1 MARRVNSRRA
11 NIFLG
16 LPLIFG
22 VSVEYREFTFKKK
35 PLGKR
40 MTNSHD
46 LAQAALDYHRH
57 PTPGKISVTPTKS
70 LSTQH
75 DLALAYSPGVA
86 APCEAIAADPDAAN
100 DLTARGNLVAVVT
113 NGTAVLGLGAIGP
126 LAAKPVMEGK
136 GVLFKK
142 FAGIDVFDIE
152 LSENDP
158 DKLVDIIAAMEPTFG
173 AINLEDI
180 KAPECFVVE
189 SKLKE
194 RLKIPVMHDDQHGTA
209 IVVGAAM
216 VNALKVVGKD
226 IAEVKL
232 VASGA
237 GAAALACLNLL
248 VSLGMKRENIWV
260 CDIKGLVYEGRTE
273 LMDEY
278 KSIFS
283 QKTNMRTLGEAIQGA
298 DIFLGLSAPRVLST
312 DMVELMGDKPI
323 IFALANPEPEI
334 RPEDARRVRP
344 EAIIAT
350 GRSDYANQVNNVLVF
365 PYIFRGALDVGA
377 TCINEEM
384 KLAATYALAQLAH
397 AESDERVR
405 AAYSDQ
411 GLVFGPDYLI
421 PKPFDSRLVLKIA
434 PAVAKAAMDSGV
446 ARRPIIDFDAYIE
459 RLSQF
464 VYRSGLVMKPV
475 FERARQQRR
484 RVVYAEGENRS
495 VLHAIRTVV
504 GENLAYPILVGR
516 KEVIARRLRELDL
529 RLKPGEDFEICDPN
543 SDPRFNEYWSLY
555 HSIMERK
562 GVSPATARQVVRTRP
577 SVIASIMIKLG
588 QADAMICGTIGS
600 YSEHLSDISEII
612 GMREGVQTPA
622 AMTLLI
628 LPTGPIFLCDT
639 YVTPK
644 PEPEQ
649 IVENTMMAVEEVRR
663 FGIEPKIA
671 LLSHS
676 SFGGRHSESAQRVAK
691 AVAILHQTAP
701 YLEVDG
707 EMHGDAAL
715 SEAIR
720 QKVFPNSK
728 LKGAANLLIFPN
740 LDAANI
746 SFNLLK
752 MLCDGLS
759 VGPMLMGPKSP
770 AHILTPSASVRNIV
784 NMTALAAVDAQMSI
798 SSVRS

>member
-1 MARRVNSRRA
+1 
-11 NIFLG
+11 
-16 LPLIFG
+16 
-22 VSVEYREFTFKKK
+22 
-35 PLGKR
+35 
-40 MTNSHD
+40 MTTSHD
-46 LAQAALDYHRH
+46 LAQAALEYHRH
-57 PTPGKISVTPTKS
+57 PTPGKICVMPTKS

-86 APCEAIAADPDAAN
+86 APCAAIVADPDAAN

-142 FAGIDVFDIE
+142 FADIDVFDME
-152 LSENDP
+152 LDENDP
-158 DKLVDIIAAMEPTFG
+158 DRLVDIIAAMEPTFG

-189 SKLKE
+189 RKLKE
-194 RLKIPVMHDDQHGTA
+194 RMKIPVMHDDQHGTA

-226 IAEVKL
+226 IGQVKL

-283 QKTNMRTLGEAIQGA
+283 QNTNMRTLGEAIQDA
-298 DIFLGLSAPRVLST
+298 DIFLGLSAPKVLSPE
-312 DMVELMGDKPI
+312 MVETMGEKPI

-334 RPEDARRVRP
+334 MPEDARRVRP

-384 KLAATYALAQLAH
+384 KLAATYALAELAH

-405 AAYSDQ
+405 SAYSDQ
-411 GLVFGPDYLI
+411 GLIFGPEYLI

-446 ARRPIIDFDAYIE
+446 ARRPIIDFDAYRE
-459 RLSQF
+459 RLGLF

-484 RVVYAEGENRS
+484 RIVYAEGENRS

-516 KEVIARRLRELDL
+516 REVITRRLRELDL

-543 SDPRFNEYWSLY
+543 NDPRYNEYWTLY
-555 HSIMERK
+555 HSMMERK
-562 GVSPATARQVVRTRP
+562 GLSPDSARQVVRTRP
-577 SVIASIMIKLG
+577 SVIASLMVKLN
-588 QADAMICGTIGS
+588 QADAMICGTIGT
-600 YSEHLSDISEII
+600 YSDHLADITQVI
-612 GMREGVQTPA
+612 GIRQDVDTPS

-628 LPTGPIFLCDT
+628 LPSGPIFLCDT
-639 YVTPK
+639 YVTPR
-644 PEPEQ
+644 PNTDQ
-649 IVENTMMAVEEVRR
+649 IVESTLMAAEEVRR
-663 FGIEPKIA
+663 FGIEPKVA

-676 SFGGRHSESAQRVAK
+676 SFGGRATESAQRMSD
-691 AVAILHQTAP
+691 AVKILHQKAP

-715 SEAIR
+715 SEVIR

-759 VGPMLMGPKSP
+759 VGPMLMGPNQP

-784 NMTALAAVDAQMSI
+784 NVTALAAVDSQMNGHST
-798 SSVRS
+798 R